1 MKRKIVLN
9 GRSIEYD
16 LRRKKVK
23 NINLRIKRDMSV
35 LVSANERVPIATV
48 EAFIQSKSTL
58 ILRALDKYKEFAKK
72 ADVTQELKDGDNIQF
87 FGNMLQL
94 KVIEDRTNRAEI
106 AGELILLRV
115 KDISSTEL
123 KKKTLLSLFDPI
135 LREKIT
141 QLCKAVYPT
150 FAKTCG
156 TFPELR
162 FRHMRSRWGSCAPQK
177 GILTFNYS
185 LVHAPEDCIEYV
197 VYHEFT
203 HFLHPNHSKSFYASL
218 SRHIPDY
225 KERKKRLEQTPIL

>member
-1 MKRKIVLN
+1 
-9 GRSIEYD
+9 
-16 LRRKKVK
+16 
-23 NINLRIKRDMSV
+23 
-35 LVSANERVPIATV
+35 
-48 EAFIQSKSTL
+48 
-58 ILRALDKYKEFAKK
+58 
-72 ADVTQELKDGDNIQF
+72 
-87 FGNMLQL
+87 MLQL

>member
-1 MKRKIVLN
+1 MLN

>member
-1 MKRKIVLN
+1 M
-9 GRSIEYD
+9 
-16 LRRKKVK
+16 
-23 NINLRIKRDMSV
+23 
-35 LVSANERVPIATV
+35 
-48 EAFIQSKSTL
+48 QSKSTL

-185 LVHAPEDCIEYV
+185 LVHTPEDCIEYV